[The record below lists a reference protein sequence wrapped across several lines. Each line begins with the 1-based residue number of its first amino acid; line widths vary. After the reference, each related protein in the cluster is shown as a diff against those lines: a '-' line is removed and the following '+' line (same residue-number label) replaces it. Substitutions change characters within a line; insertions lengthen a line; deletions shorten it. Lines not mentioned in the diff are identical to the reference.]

1 MCQAIVDMQERSKN
15 EARENIARN
24 LLSDG
29 TLSIEKISE
38 VSELPLNRVKEIS
51 ESLRA
56 SACF

>member
-56 SACF
+56 SA